1 MVYLT
6 DPTATTPAFPL
17 AYSYGIGSSDVT
29 TSTNLWGIFI
39 QDDWRLSPNL
49 TVNAGLRWDLDTDGN
64 NPNFKHTLVPNGRDR
79 DTNNFQPRVG
89 FSWDVSGTGRAL
101 ARGGWGRFTGRY
113 LLVPAFVELQQNG
126 ESGRKLFTRVNGAL
140 YGLPPAFWLDPK
152 NPQNTGLLLK
162 PQIALLAS
170 TFDSPEA
177 DQATLGFMVRLGN
190 TGLFFD
196 TEATWVKGS
205 KEIVVRDTNF
215 VGNKNYVAG
224 KPIRINPAYDQ
235 INTYTNDGRSE
246 YKAVTFSVNGTIG
259 SGHLV
264 NASFTVADKKNIA
277 DDFSPEFPTGYPS
290 DPANIEGEWGHGRS
304 HERYRAVVSGVFRLP
319 WEFTVAPIIE
329 YGSGQPWTKRLG
341 YDFNGDG
348 KNSDRAAGVDRLA
361 EEGPAFR
368 QVSLRIARGFK
379 LGDASRIE
387 VIAEGFNIFN
397 TVNYDVI
404 SIDGAQY
411 VSGPTLANP
420 AGVYK
425 ANPNFGKYSS
435 TLKGREVQIGL
446 RLSF

>member
-1 MVYLT
+1 
-6 DPTATTPAFPL
+6 
-17 AYSYGIGSSDVT
+17 
-29 TSTNLWGIFI
+29 
-39 QDDWRLSPNL
+39 
-49 TVNAGLRWDLDTDGN
+49 
-64 NPNFKHTLVPNGRDR
+64 
-79 DTNNFQPRVG
+79 
-89 FSWDVSGTGRAL
+89 
-101 ARGGWGRFTGRY
+101 GRFTGRY
-113 LLVPAFVELQQNG
+113 LLVPSFVELQQNG
-126 ESGRKLFTRVNGAL
+126 ETGRKLFTRVNGAL
-140 YGLPPAFWLDPK
+140 YSLPPAFWLDPL

-162 PQIALLAS
+162 PQIALLAN

-177 DQATLGFMVRLGN
+177 DQATLGFMVRLAD

-196 TEATWVKGS
+196 TEATWVKGR

-215 VGNKNYVAG
+215 VGNQNYVAG

-246 YKAVTFSVNGTIG
+246 YKALTFSVNGTIG
-259 SGHLV
+259 NGHLV

-290 DPANIEGEWGHGRS
+290 DPANIAGEWGHGRS

-329 YGSGQPWTKRLG
+329 YGSGQPWTRRLG

-348 KNSDRAAGVDRLA
+348 KNSDRAAGVERFA
-361 EEGPAFR
+361 EDGPVFR
-368 QVSLRIARGFK
+368 QVSLRLTRGFK
-379 LGDASRIE
+379 VGGATHLD

-397 TVNYDVI
+397 TVNYDVT

-411 VSGPTLANP
+411 LAGPTLANP
-420 AGVYK
+420 AAVTK

-435 TLKGREVQIGL
+435 TLRGRELQIGL